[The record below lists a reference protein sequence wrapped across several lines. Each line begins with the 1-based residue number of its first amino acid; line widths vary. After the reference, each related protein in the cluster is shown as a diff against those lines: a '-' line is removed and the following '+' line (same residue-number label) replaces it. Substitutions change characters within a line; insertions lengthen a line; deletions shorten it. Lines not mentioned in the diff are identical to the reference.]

1 MRRKFIVADPR
12 EQAARSMMQAGIT
25 SLGANRSPRFEPQV
39 NYEGVDRDYV
49 TRTPGGADRIDYG
62 YGQMMN
68 PQGGARQ
75 IGPWLNYDYY
85 VNPDILE
92 DQKGLASFPGG
103 ARTFAERHRSG
114 DFTNWD
120 NLKDFRN
127 MLGWM
132 SNLGAPVDSPLDQYG
147 YNLSRLPN
155 LDPDMFKSKREQIEE
170 ARESGIYGDYIAD
183 QMEMYGRD
191 NPYTQDLSK
200 TTPNKG
206 VFRDL
211 GYSVR
216 IPADIAYGYE
226 ENLDPELALPPGN
239 IGFDRSPNPQALP
252 YDLGFQ
258 RAGAEQALPYD
269 LGFQRAGA
277 EQALPPENIGI
288 DRAGYTPAL
297 PPENIGMDRAPEEIL
312 AAPEDDSSWWDKLL
326 PFAPGLLAPGLPGI
340 GQAIGRGIGDYFS
353 PDDIYRDRIMRNI
366 PDNILGARGEFDMSE
381 ADSYSPQNL
390 IQLYQEAL
398 DAGNEDEAEMYLND
412 LQLRYPT
419 LV

>member
-1 MRRKFIVADPR
+1 MAINPWQ
-12 EQAARSMMQAGIT
+12 EAAESMQQAGIT
-25 SLGANRSPRFEPQV
+25 SLGQSFSPTFEPEL
-39 NYEGVDRDYV
+39 NYHGVDREHYFK
-49 TRTPGGADRIDYG
+49 TPGAADRIDYG

-75 IGPWLNYDYY
+75 IGPWLNDGSV
-85 VNPDILE
+85 VNPNIFE
-92 DQKGLASFPGG
+92 KQMGLASFPGG
-103 ARTFAERHRSG
+103 ARTFAERLRSG

-120 NLKDFRN
+120 NLGDFRN
-127 MLGWM
+127 MVDWM
-132 SNLGAPVDSPLDQYG
+132 SNIGDAPVDSPGGANAYG
-147 YNLSRLPN
+147 YNLSLLPN
-155 LDPDMFKSKREQIEE
+155 WDSGKFKSKREQIEE

-216 IPADIAYGYE
+216 SPQEIATGYGQ
-226 ENLDPELALPPGN
+226 NLDPELALPPEN
-239 IGFDRSPNPQALP
+239 IGVDRAGYTPALP

-277 EQALPPENIGI
+277 EQALPPENIGM
-288 DRAGYTPAL
+288 DRSGETSLYIEPAL

-312 AAPEDDSSWWDKLL
+312 SAPEDDPNMLEKIL
-326 PFAPGLLAPGLPGI
+326 PYLPPMPGMPWLSKGMAREAL
-340 GQAIGRGIGDYFS
+340 DYFS

-366 PDNILGARGEFDMSE
+366 PDNILGAGSEISNLENFDYYHYRRNG
-381 ADSYSPQNL
+381 YSHE
-390 IQLYQEAL
+390 EAL
-398 DAGNEDEAEMYLND
+398 EILNEQGLA
-412 LQLRYPT
+412 
-419 LV
+419 

>member
-1 MRRKFIVADPR
+1 MADPR

-25 SLGANRSPRFEPQV
+25 SLGQSFSPRFEPQV
-39 NYEGVDRDYV
+39 NYEGVDRHYV
-49 TRTPGGADRIDYG
+49 TRTPQAADRIDYG

-75 IGPWLNYDYY
+75 IGPWINDGYY
-85 VNPDILE
+85 VNPNIIE
-92 DQKGLASFPGG
+92 NQKGLDSFPGG
-103 ARTFAERHRSG
+103 ARTYVERLQG
-114 DFTNWD
+114 DYGGLTNWD
-120 NLKDFRN
+120 NLGDFRN
-127 MLGWM
+127 MIGWM
-132 SNLGAPVDSPLDQYG
+132 SNLGTPVDSPVDEYG
-147 YNLSRLPN
+147 YNLSELPN
-155 LDPDMFKSKREQIEE
+155 WDPDMFKSKREQIEDE
-170 ARESGIYGDYIAD
+170 ENSFVANM
-183 QMEMYGRD
+183 MEMYGRD

-216 IPADIAYGYE
+216 SPQEIATGYGQ
-226 ENLDPELALPPGN
+226 NLDPEL
-239 IGFDRSPNPQALP
+239 ALP

-277 EQALPPENIGI
+277 EQALPYDLGFQRAGADPALPPENIGI

-312 AAPEDDSSWWDKLL
+312 SAPEDDSSWWDKLL
-326 PFAPGLLAPGLPGI
+326 PFLPG
-340 GQAIGRGIGDYFS
+340 GGIAKGLGDYLS
-353 PDDIYRDRIMRNI
+353 PDDIYQDPIMNMAAGDI
-366 PDNILGARGEFDMSE
+366 PAEQMSEFDMSE

-390 IQLYQEAL
+390 IQLYQDAL